1 MNRKKKNL
9 RTRRRAFSLLEITL
23 VLVIIGLLIAGAAVS
38 LRGVAKRAKIRT
50 TETRLTTI
58 SAALSEYNL
67 NVNEYPVSLEELITA
82 DYLEDKPLEDS
93 WGEKLIYV
101 VPSFREGKEFDLISK
116 GPDKQYN
123 TNDDINVWDIG
134 KKD

>member
-67 NVNEYPVSLEELITA
+67 NVNEYPISLQELITA

-93 WGEKLIYV
+93 WGQTLYYE
-101 VPSFREGKEFDLISK
+101 VPSVRENKDFDLISA
-116 GPDKQYN
+116 GPDKQFS
-123 TNDDINVWDIG
+123 TQDDINVWDIG

>member
-1 MNRKKKNL
+1 MTMATNRS
-9 RTRRRAFSLLEITL
+9 RRARRRAFSLLEITL

-38 LRGVAKRAKIRT
+38 LRGTAKRAKIKT

-58 SAALSEYNL
+58 SNALGEYNL
-67 NVNEYPVSLEELITA
+67 NENQYPTTLQDLVTA

-93 WGEKLIYV
+93 WGQDLIYS
-101 VPSFREGKEFDLISK
+101 VPSVREGKDFDLISK

-123 TNDDINVWDIG
+123 TADDINVWDIG
-134 KKD
+134 R